1 MNKNADSFLKRFEG
15 RYERMGAGGIK
26 DVSLKDNIITNFDF
40 SDKNKKKKE
49 NPINERKKNQ
59 KMYSRMMNEYNLM
72 TTEEYKRYG
81 ISKRNNNNIN
91 LVDNNYNGNNEFQ
104 PTDNYKMNKDIQNVI
119 NKYNNNIKNSASNNN
134 INFNNNL
141 RNSSSNN
148 NINFNNNLRNSSSNN
163 NINFNYN
170 KNYNNSNFVPS
181 INQNNSYP
189 PYELMDNDYNYDDY
203 GINNLPS
210 SLIDND
216 RFYRP
221 YSLKEYKEIMQKFK
235 NDKFGGLGKNMNKA
249 WKEREKK
256 FNKVKKFENSVVKNF
271 NQKINNNYKRLESP
285 QKMEMIKIGK
295 QIMNSKRYAAQKY
308 GKGVM
313 LNKVRDQ
320 MKKDKLELLKLEKMK
335 KEEELLRKHEY
346 ERKQREED
354 IMNIY
359 DNIVHERNDDY
370 INKLNQLKSSLI

>member
-1 MNKNADSFLKRFEG
+1 MNKNVDSFLKKFEG

-26 DVSLKDNIITNFDF
+26 DVSLKDNIITNFNF
-40 SDKNKKKKE
+40 PDKNKEKKE

-72 TTEEYKRYG
+72 ATEEYKRYG
-81 ISKRNNNNIN
+81 LSKRNNNIN
-91 LVDNNYNGNNEFQ
+91 LVDNNYNNNNNNEFQ
-104 PTDNYKMNKDIQNVI
+104 PSDNYKMKKEIKNDIIKN
-119 NKYNNNIKNSASNNN
+119 NNNIK
-134 INFNNNL
+134 
-141 RNSSSNN
+141 
-148 NINFNNNLRNSSSNN
+148 NSSSNN

-170 KNYNNSNFVPS
+170 KNNNDSNFVPS

-189 PYELMDNDYNYDDY
+189 PYELMDNDYKYDDY
-203 GINNLPS
+203 GINNPS
-210 SLIDND
+210 SSLLDND

-235 NDKFGGLGKNMNKA
+235 NERFGGLGKNMNKA

-271 NQKINNNYKRLESP
+271 NQKINSNYKRLESP

-320 MKKDKLELLKLEKMK
+320 KKKDKLEQLKLEKMQ
-335 KEEELLRKHEY
+335 KEEELLRRHEY